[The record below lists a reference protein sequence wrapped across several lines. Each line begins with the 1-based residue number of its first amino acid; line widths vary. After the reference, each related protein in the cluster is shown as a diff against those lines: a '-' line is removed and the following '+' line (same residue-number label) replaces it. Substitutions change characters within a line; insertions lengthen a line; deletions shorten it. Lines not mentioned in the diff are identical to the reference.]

1 MTRRKWALI
10 TAVLVLTYGAF
21 LLFQAFW
28 PGWTMVQSGS
38 GLNIA
43 KVAGGIIL
51 LGWGSV
57 FFRLKG

>member
-1 MTRRKWALI
+1 MTWRKWALI

-28 PGWTMVQSGS
+28 PGWTVVQSGTN
-38 GLNIA
+38 LNIA
-43 KVAGGIIL
+43 KIAEGIL
-51 LGWGSV
+51 LLSLGSV